1 MLRLREPFQ
10 NLDLRIISREPEI
23 FSLVVSGRLCFRF
36 ITAFLMTTYF
46 ILTNT
51 NNTLSLPYFR
61 SAPFFRPSLSSIRI
75 VIN

>member
-1 MLRLREPFQ
+1 MLKLREPFQ
-10 NLDLRIISREPEI
+10 NLDLGIISREAGI
-23 FSLVVSGRLCFRF
+23 FSLAVSRVLVSVSSPQS
-36 ITAFLMTTYF
+36 LMTTYF